1 MNERLN
7 YIIAGARVVDP
18 ANGVDEI
25 RDLGVADGLFA
36 DPAKVKNPVRLDFK
50 GRVAAPGFIDMH
62 VHLRQPGGTDAETIR
77 TGTMAAAAGGFT
89 TIVAM
94 PNTKPCADSVGT
106 IEYIRRHTAAEA
118 VVNVLPTGTIT
129 KGMEGKEMSGI
140 GGLKRAGVVA
150 LTDDGN
156 CVQDNELMLHVLE
169 YSKSFNLPILDHC
182 QDTALS
188 AGGVA
193 HDGYWGALT
202 GLRGIPSAAEDIIVA
217 RDIILSH
224 ATGHK
229 IHLQH
234 LSSRE
239 SVLMLRHALARG
251 VPVSAEA
258 TPHHIALTD
267 ERIRD
272 FDTNFKMN
280 PPLRSEEDRLAIIE
294 GLMDGSIAVIAT
306 DHAPH
311 TETAKLV
318 EFAYAPFGV
327 IGLETAVPVCLTVLH
342 REHGMGLSQLI
353 AKFTLGPASVLNL
366 DIGRIADGLKADL
379 TILDLEKDHRVDPD
393 KFRSKARNTA
403 FAGYQAKGKAVA
415 TMVAGRFVFSELPDV
430 EGMV

>member
-1 MNERLN
+1 MSEKRD
-7 YIIAGARVVDP
+7 YIIVGARVVDP

-25 RDLGVADGLFA
+25 RDIGVADGLFA
-36 DPAKVKNPVRLDFK
+36 DPAKVRGPVRLDFK
-50 GRVAAPGFIDMH
+50 GLVASPGFIDMH
-62 VHLRQPGGTDAETIR
+62 VHLRQPGGADAETIR
-77 TGTMAAAAGGFT
+77 SGTMAAAAGGFT

-118 VVNVLPTGTIT
+118 LVNVLPTGTIT

-156 CVQDNELMLHVLE
+156 CVQDNELMRHVLE
-169 YSKSFNLPILDHC
+169 YSKSFNLPVLDHC
-182 QDTALS
+182 QDASLS

-193 HDGYWGALT
+193 HDGFWGALT

-217 RDIILSH
+217 RNIILAH

-229 IHLQH
+229 IHIQH
-234 LSSRE
+234 VSSRE
-239 SVLMLRHALARG
+239 SVLMLRHALQRRI
-251 VPVSAEA
+251 PVSAEA

-267 ERIRD
+267 ECVRD
-272 FDTNFKMN
+272 FDTNYKMN
-280 PPLRSEEDRLAIIE
+280 PPLRSEEDRLAIVE
-294 GLMDGSIAVIAT
+294 GLMDNTIAVIAT

-311 TETAKLV
+311 TDTAKLV

-327 IGLETAVPVCLTVLH
+327 IGLETAVPVCLTELC
-342 REHGMGLSQLI
+342 RNCGMGLSQLV

-366 DIGRIADGLKADL
+366 GIGRIADGLKADL
-379 TILDLEKDHRVDPD
+379 TILDLEKDHLVDAD
-393 KFRSKARNTA
+393 KFRSKSRNTA
-403 FAGYQAKGKAVA
+403 FDGYQAKGKAVA
-415 TMVAGRFVFSELPDV
+415 TMVAGRFVFSELPGV
-430 EGMV
+430 EERL